1 MNPQK
6 PQETHSEPDYYI
18 RQSQTIKA
26 ENKKKSYFA
35 RMEKEHM
42 LREKDNWAN
51 IKDEYMIQP
60 IFGGD
65 GRVLVKVDGHKSKYD
80 CTACNGKGHTE
91 LPCGRCQGKKVSFN
105 GISEVPCPT
114 CSVGESDGRKT
125 YGFQLCEQC
134 KGRGGTIII
143 PDTSQ
148 RNTDSGDVLAI
159 STVGITIIKPGM
171 KVLLA
176 TYSGVPFKFMD
187 IDFKIMI
194 EKDILGIIIQLKKV
208 ADGMHQD
215 SYADMEN
222 LGVARED

>member
-1 MNPQK
+1 MSQRK
-6 PQETHSEPDYYI
+6 QQEIHNEPDYY
-18 RQSQTIKA
+18 RRNNQPVGSGLNTK
-26 ENKKKSYFA
+26 
-35 RMEKEHM
+35 H
-42 LREKDNWAN
+42 WAN

-65 GRVLVKVDGHKSKYD
+65 GRVLVKVDGFKSKYD
-80 CTACNGKGHTE
+80 CTACQGKGHTDVV
-91 LPCGRCQGKKVSFN
+91 CGRCQGKKVFFN
-105 GISEVPCPT
+105 SVSEIPCPD
-114 CSVGESDGRKT
+114 CSVGENEGKVT
-125 YGFQLCEQC
+125 YGFRLCEQC
-134 KGRGGTIII
+134 RGLGGTIII

-159 STVGITIIKPGM
+159 STVGINIIRPGM

-187 IDFKIMI
+187 IDFKIMV
-194 EKDILGIIIQLKKV
+194 EKDILGIIRQLKTV
-208 ADGMHQD
+208 TDGMHQD

>member
-1 MNPQK
+1 MSQQK
-6 PQETHSEPDYYI
+6 QAHNAESARE
-18 RQSQTIKA
+18 QT
-26 ENKKKSYFA
+26 NSYFE
-35 RMEKEHM
+35 RVKKEQM

-80 CTACNGKGHTE
+80 CTACQGKGHTE
-91 LPCGRCQGKKVSFN
+91 VVCGRCNGKKVAFD
-105 GISEVPCPT
+105 GVSETPCVT
-114 CSVGESDGRKT
+114 CSVGEGDGRKT
-125 YGFQLCEQC
+125 YGFQKCEQC
-134 KGRGGTIII
+134 KGKGGTIII

-159 STVGITIIKPGM
+159 SIVGINIIKPGM

-187 IDFKIMI
+187 VDFKIMV
-194 EKDILGIIIQLKKV
+194 EKDILGIIKQLKNV
-208 ADGMHQD
+208 AEGMHQGT
-215 SYADMEN
+215 YADMEN